1 MLQECLQEILIW
13 EPVVH
18 ECTIKLTQLTYNEKC
33 VGYAVTSYV

>member
-18 ECTIKLTQLTYNEKC
+18 ECTIKLTQLTYEKC